1 MSSIDFTPA
10 PAMQS
15 ALGGILV
22 RPNYVVGPN
31 GQNVGPNLPAYS
43 QRIRAG
49 GCGWCVNPGG
59 RHRPPSVDALFV
71 AMDQRELSADAVRC
85 PLMRNFRVAER
96 TNLRL
101 RGEFFNLMNHP
112 NYALI
117 GRVVNDPTLGI
128 VQNQLPPREIQVALK
143 LSF

>member
-1 MSSIDFTPA
+1 
-10 PAMQS
+10 
-15 ALGGILV
+15 
-22 RPNYVVGPN
+22 
-31 GQNVGPNLPAYS
+31 
-43 QRIRAG
+43 
-49 GCGWCVNPGG
+49 
-59 RHRPPSVDALFV
+59 
-71 AMDQRELSADAVRC
+71 MDQRELSADAVRC